1 MLHQVS
7 EVEEKRIVIGKCI
20 ETVTMLEEYNSAL
33 TKAVNHAKELQA
45 WAGPTNTKL
54 KEITTDANLSPEE
67 RVKEIL
73 ILKDQSRERQPQVD
87 TLDEEYKK
95 LLSGKTKIL

>member
-7 EVEEKRIVIGKCI
+7 EVEEKRVVIGKCT
-20 ETVTMLEEYNSAL
+20 ETVQNLEEYNNAL

-73 ILKDQSRERQPQVD
+73 ILKDQARERQPQVD
-87 TLDEEYKK
+87 SLDEDYKN
-95 LLSGKTKIL
+95 LLSGRTDIR